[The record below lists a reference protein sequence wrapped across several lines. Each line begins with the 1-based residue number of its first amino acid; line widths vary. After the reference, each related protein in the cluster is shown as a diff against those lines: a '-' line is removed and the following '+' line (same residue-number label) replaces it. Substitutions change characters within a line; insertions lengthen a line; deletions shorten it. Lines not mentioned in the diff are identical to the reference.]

1 MNSWEVHRNRQILFN
16 PICTVCHLSKNC
28 LLVLGS
34 NADIWKEVSKAMS
47 QKQFSQSQVLE
58 VISSKFSKSKFS
70 KVSSRKRVLES
81 EFSKASSRKWVLENE
96 FSKASSR
103 TWVLENVFLQVL
115 VNKKWEDDT
124 LCPGTSNISSSF
136 GFSLAHWQTVP
147 CPKMHFPTKWPRFQG
162 MEIVWIFYP
171 AAAEISKCMN
181 HGGRQSLAGKNLI
194 CISQKLQ
201 HSRAIPE

>member
-1 MNSWEVHRNRQILFN
+1 MQIF
-16 PICTVCHLSKNC
+16 
-28 LLVLGS
+28 
-34 NADIWKEVSKAMS
+34 ERRS
-47 QKQFSQSQVLE
+47 QKRCPK
-58 VISSKFSKSKFS
+58 SSSLKVKFSKWYPQ
-70 KVSSRKRVLES
+70 SSRKASSQKWVLES
-81 EFSKASSRKWVLENE
+81 EFSKASSQKRVLESE
-96 FSKASSR
+96 FSKTSSR
-103 TWVLENVFLQVL
+103 KQVLENVFLQVL